1 MRERLHLGESG
12 AAQAGSRRAVLRGTA
27 AGFAALAAA
36 RAGVARGWQGSGS
49 ISVQGFL
56 CPSADADE
64 SDCQATDEIFNGD
77 IVLAGPNGMVLTLD
91 DGESHAVSHVWDGLP
106 FGTYDLQAVGAAPS
120 GYTLDHIDG
129 ATVDDSGNEVIVL
142 DDDNSSVS
150 VNFIYVPAG

>member
-1 MRERLHLGESG
+1 MLERRHRGGWRVAQARSRRSLLRG
-12 AAQAGSRRAVLRGTA
+12 AAAGV
-27 AGFAALAAA
+27 AALGAV

-64 SDCQATDEIFNGD
+64 SDCQATDEIFSGD

-91 DGESHAVSHVWDGLP
+91 DGESHAVSHFWDGLP
-106 FGTYDLQAVGAAPS
+106 YGTYDVQAVGAAPS

-142 DDDNSSVS
+142 DDDNTNVS
-150 VNFIYVPAG
+150 VNLIYVPMG